1 MELINQGTIETT
13 ALVLE
18 YSQLWSA
25 LREVL
30 HSGLFLLMM
39 LVMFIDVIIGKF
51 KAVKTGELSSRIG
64 VNGFIKHMAILL
76 ITIAVAV
83 VCVIGNVR
91 WISYGIEFF
100 YIFEYTTSIME
111 NLELIGVP
119 LPLFI
124 KNMFNTMKVNVKSKY
139 NQGLTREEQLMK
151 QREEYEKYRN
161 VGDDE

>member
-1 MELINQGTIETT
+1 MELINYETIETT

-30 HSGLFLLMM
+30 HNSLFLLMI

-51 KAVKTGELSSRIG
+51 KAVKTGTLSSRIG
-64 VNGFIKHMAILL
+64 LHGFIKHMTILL
-76 ITIAVAV
+76 ITIAVAII
-83 VCVIGNVR
+83 CVIGNVR
-91 WISYGIEFF
+91 WISYGIKFF
-100 YIFEYTTSIME
+100 YIFEYITSIME

-119 LPLFI
+119 LPHFI
-124 KNMFNTMKVNVKSKY
+124 INMFNTMKGNVKSKY
-139 NQGLTREEQLMK
+139 NQGLTREEQLTK